1 MRRKYR
7 DKTLR
12 LVSKHSYRL
21 LSLVSVIKFPY
32 FSMTFPV
39 GAGNEH
45 RYTA

>member
-1 MRRKYR
+1 
-7 DKTLR
+7 
-12 LVSKHSYRL
+12 
-21 LSLVSVIKFPY
+21 VSVIKFPY